1 MTSAPPQP
9 GLQDPGGALGDRRP
23 PGDTVLSLYP
33 LTYLADGGEVT
44 VGCVDAESYAVL
56 PADGAALLQQLA
68 DGCTLDQAAD
78 WYHRT
83 YGEQIDVAEF
93 AETLAELEFLRP
105 AGAGDEA
112 GAAAE
117 TAPAAPVRWQR
128 LGRAV
133 FSVPG
138 ALCMAALLV
147 TWIVVMVRTPSL
159 VPSNHDIFFTGY
171 MSIVELVLFL
181 GQFPLLLLHE
191 SFHALAGRRLGLNS
205 RLTIGRRLYYI
216 VFLTAMDGLVTVPR
230 RKRYLPMLAGLLAD
244 ALVAAILTL
253 VAAASTGPSG
263 RPDLAGGICLALA
276 YATEL
281 RMLWQAYFYLETD
294 LYYVVVTLFGCVQLQ
309 ATARAVLRN
318 RWNRLR
324 KRTDRLI
331 DPENWHPRD
340 RAVARWYSWLVLA
353 GYTFSLVSLPVIV
366 VPVAYR
372 IFVSVGARL
381 VHPSG
386 HSLAGLADSTV
397 FLVLNAAQLVVI
409 AWFVRRERAAA
420 RNASPRPEEAR
431 S

>member
-1 MTSAPPQP
+1 VTSAPPQP
-9 GLQDPGGALGDRRP
+9 GLQDPGGALGARP

-33 LTYLADGGEVT
+33 LTYLEDGGEVT
-44 VGCVDAESYAVL
+44 VGCADADSYAVL
-56 PADGAALLQQLA
+56 PADGAALLRQLA
-68 DGCTLDQAAD
+68 DGATLDRAAD

-93 AETLAELEFLRP
+93 AETLDELGFLRP
-105 AGAGDEA
+105 AGAG
-112 GAAAE
+112 AAP
-117 TAPAAPVRWQR
+117 APAARVRWQR
-128 LGRAV
+128 LGRAL

-171 MSIVELVLFL
+171 MSVVELVLFL

-205 RLTIGRRLYYI
+205 RLTVGRRLYYI

-244 ALVAAILTL
+244 ALVAAALTL

-324 KRTDRLI
+324 GRTGRLI
-331 DPENWHPRD
+331 DPEAWHPRD

-386 HSLAGLADSTV
+386 HSVAGLADSVV

-420 RNASPRPEEAR
+420 RNATPRPEEAR
-431 S
+431 P